1 AVHAPLL
8 IAEEEHAKQVLDHT
22 RQQLPSAARDVQLAL
37 PPYLEVLGPLCCLD
51 LALDAYRLEVLLNRF
66 GELRAL
72 GVVDP
77 WDRVRIEGDRLA
89 PVLGVLQECLCL
101 LGVVRV
107 ALQRAI
113 EAPGSRR
120 EHPDRRDARAAVEL
134 VRKLLLVDR
143 VVQRM

>member
-1 AVHAPLL
+1 RGLRPPAAELHVRLALTPDLAVLAPLRG
-8 IAEEEHAKQVLDHT
+8 LD
-22 RQQLPSAARDVQLAL
+22 P
-37 PPYLEVLGPLCCLD
+37 
-51 LALDAYRLEVLLNRF
+51 ALDAYRLEVLLNRF

-72 GVVDP
+72 RVVPP

-89 PVLGVLQECLCL
+89 PVLGVLQECLSL

-120 EHPDRRDARAAVEL
+120 EHSDRRDARAAVEL
-134 VRKLLLVDR
+134 VRELMLVDR
-143 VVQRM
+143 VVQRLAQRLV